1 MATQNGKTLQVLDFC
16 DCEGL
21 DFESIQHIID
31 YCIELKEVCFANW
44 DEHYTEDCIDYL
56 ANNLTTK
63 VHITLCLLTLLN
75 LTLFFTLI
83 PPPPPPPL
91 VKSLFSIEKQVFSS
105 RGKILL

>member
-1 MATQNGKTLQVLDFC
+1 MPVTCHSLQKLSFAFLSLNSSMIIKMALQNGNTLQVLDFC

-31 YCIELKEVCFANW
+31 YCTELKEVCFANW

-63 VHITLCLLTLLN
+63 VHITLFILKIYCIKSCL
-75 LTLFFTLI
+75 FI
-83 PPPPPPPL
+83 
-91 VKSLFSIEKQVFSS
+91 
-105 RGKILL
+105 